1 MVAVRTK
8 VRALFCSLRPK
19 SLSALRVPNSEYYSM
34 ITVIGQRS
42 NAYNFRLS
50 TRAHMICTR
59 EGIRVVVG
67 IRTGS
72 FRRLLC
78 DLIHIGKQPVSAHV
92 EEHVLA
98 DTYVK
103 AK

>member
-1 MVAVRTK
+1 MVTVRTK
-8 VRALFCSLRPK
+8 VRAIFCSLRPK
-19 SLSALRVPNSEYYSM
+19 SLSALRVPSDEYYIM
-34 ITVIGQRS
+34 IAVIGQWP

-78 DLIHIGKQPVSAHV
+78 DRIHM
-92 EEHVLA
+92 
-98 DTYVK
+98 
-103 AK
+103 